1 MNYKELL
8 TYIPEIMR
16 VVRMM
21 LALFLT
27 FDYPFAGKCLILLI
41 CCEIAVGRG
50 QYNRARAC
58 AMDILLL
65 YLCVSEKK
73 SYFNANLFI
82 MVVVVLVGIELII
95 KVAKR
100 LAERLDIF
108 KKLSDKISPVM
119 SKLKKRYI
127 VLGVVAFLI
136 AAFAL
141 AIIPYSDI
149 PEVSE
154 EYKDSFDV
162 NEFYSDEESCD
173 RAAIIDDNGEALAQ
187 RIMLIENA
195 REEIIMSTFSF
206 KSDTAGKQM
215 LAALREAAKR
225 GVTVRILIDG
235 FNSIMDI
242 EGNPYFMA
250 LASEENVEI
259 RIYNEAS
266 IFESWKGM
274 SRMHDKYL
282 IADDEVYI
290 LGGRNTFN
298 YFLGDQKSHKNH
310 DRDVLVYNTGG
321 EESSIYELKE
331 YFLGVWELDVCE
343 EWNEYLISGLLPS
356 VGEAEKDLD
365 KVYADMQETHWE
377 WFVEPDYMSMTVA
390 TDKITLLSNPTDI
403 YMKEPQVF
411 YGLCQLMKQ
420 AKEEVVIHTPYI
432 IADDYM
438 YESFTEICENVE
450 VKVMTNAPSN
460 NGNLFGAVDYILH
473 KEEILDTGLNVLEYN
488 GGISYHAKS
497 ITIDDNISIVGSFNM
512 DYKSMYHDTELMLVI
527 DSEELNA
534 CLKESHAAYEAEA
547 DEAELVMN
555 ELEIML
561 KEKNMKKRFLGTFI
575 RMFDPQIRFLF

>member
-1 MNYKELL
+1 MNYRELL

-16 VVRMM
+16 VVRML

-50 QYNRARAC
+50 AYNRKRAC
-58 AMDILLL
+58 VLDIILIGLSL
-65 YLCVSEKK
+65 AEKM
-73 SYFNANLFI
+73 SYFKANLII
-82 MVVVVLVGIELII
+82 MVAVVLICIELIVKAFARLSERIDII
-95 KVAKR
+95 KMLLSNITINIKR
-100 LAERLDIF
+100 
-108 KKLSDKISPVM
+108 
-119 SKLKKRYI
+119 RYV
-127 VLGVVAFLI
+127 VLGVIVLLI
-136 AAFAL
+136 AALAL
-141 AIIPYSDI
+141 AIAPYSRM

-154 EYKDSFDV
+154 EYKDSFNVLD
-162 NEFYSDEESCD
+162 FYSDEESCD
-173 RAAIIDDNGEALAQ
+173 RAAIIDDNGEALAH

-195 REEIIMSTFSF
+195 KEEIIMSTFSF

-215 LAALREAAKR
+215 IAALSEAAKR
-225 GVTVRILIDG
+225 GVKVRILIDG

-266 IFESWKGM
+266 IFTSWKGM
-274 SRMHDKYL
+274 SRMHDKYI
-282 IADDEVYI
+282 IADDDVYI

-331 YFLGVWELDVCE
+331 YFWGVWELEVCK
-343 EWNEYLISGLLPS
+343 EWKEYLISGLLPS
-356 VGEAEKDLD
+356 VAEAGKELEELY
-365 KVYADMQETHWE
+365 VYMREAHWE
-377 WFVEPDYMSMTVA
+377 WFIEPDYMSITVA
-390 TDKITLLSNPTDI
+390 TDKVSLLSNPTDI
-403 YMKEPQVF
+403 YMKEPWVF
-411 YGLCQLMKQ
+411 YGLCQLMGQ
-420 AKEEVVIHTPYI
+420 AQQEVVIHTPYI

-438 YESFTEICENVE
+438 YEAFTGICRDVE
-450 VKVMTNAPSN
+450 VRVMTNAPSN
-460 NGNLFGAVDYILH
+460 NGNLFGAVDYVLH
-473 KEEILDTGLNVLEYN
+473 KEDILGTGLEVLEYN

-497 ITIDDNISIVGSFNM
+497 MTIDDDISIVGSFNM

-534 CLKESHAAYEAEA
+534 SLKKSHELYEEAAGEAEPIT
-547 DEAELVMN
+547 N
-555 ELEIML
+555 ELDIL
-561 KEKNMKKRFLGTFI
+561 LREKDTKKRLQGILIRFL
-575 RMFDPQIRFLF
+575 DKYIRFLF